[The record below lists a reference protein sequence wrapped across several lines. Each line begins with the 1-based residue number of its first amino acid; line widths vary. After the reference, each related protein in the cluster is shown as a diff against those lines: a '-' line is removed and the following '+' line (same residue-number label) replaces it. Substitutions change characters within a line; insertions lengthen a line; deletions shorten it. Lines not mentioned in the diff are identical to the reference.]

1 MKTDARV
8 RYTLRVLKESLL
20 QLLEQKPINRIT
32 VKEVCE
38 KAELNRATFYLHF
51 SDCFDLLESI
61 KNDLLRDFR
70 KSLGESGTSD
80 IESLI
85 SAIYGMIDRNEN
97 VCRVLIFENP
107 NTALLRKMI
116 ESVKEASIAN
126 WQKELKNAS
135 QNDLEMLYIHLSN
148 GLMHVVAEGY
158 GKFDRKKVADFA
170 AKVVGS
176 TVGAMRSEQERIEIG
191 SKAAKCRA
199 KEYGRRK
206 NRV

>member
-61 KNDLLRDFR
+61 ENDLLRDFR

-97 VCRVLIFENP
+97 VCRVLMFENP

-158 GKFDRKKVADFA
+158 GKFDRKKVAEFA

-176 TVGAMRSEQERIEIG
+176 TVGAMRSER
-191 SKAAKCRA
+191 
-199 KEYGRRK
+199 
-206 NRV
+206 

>member
-1 MKTDARV
+1 
-8 RYTLRVLKESLL
+8 
-20 QLLEQKPINRIT
+20 
-32 VKEVCE
+32 
-38 KAELNRATFYLHF
+38 
-51 SDCFDLLESI
+51 
-61 KNDLLRDFR
+61 
-70 KSLGESGTSD
+70 
-80 IESLI
+80 
-85 SAIYGMIDRNEN
+85 MIDRNEN

-158 GKFDRKKVADFA
+158 GKFDRKKVAEFA

-176 TVGAMRSEQERIEIG
+176 TGGAMRSEQ
-191 SKAAKCRA
+191 
-199 KEYGRRK
+199 
-206 NRV
+206 

>member
-51 SDCFDLLESI
+51 SDCFE
-61 KNDLLRDFR
+61 NALLRDLR
-70 KSLGESGTSD
+70 KSLEESGTSD

-116 ESVKEASIAN
+116 ESVKEVSIAN

-158 GKFDRKKVADFA
+158 GKFDRKKVAEFA

-176 TVGAMRSEQERIEIG
+176 TVGAMRSER
-191 SKAAKCRA
+191 
-199 KEYGRRK
+199 
-206 NRV
+206 